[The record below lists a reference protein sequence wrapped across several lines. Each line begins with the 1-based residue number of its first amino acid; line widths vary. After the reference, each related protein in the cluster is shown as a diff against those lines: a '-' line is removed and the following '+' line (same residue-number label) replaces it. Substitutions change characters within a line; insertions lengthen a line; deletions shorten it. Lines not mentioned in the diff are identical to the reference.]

1 MRPIG
6 RHELDELLRETI
18 KPRAEWAVE
27 LKPSTNYRA
36 MDAQWREDAALARG
50 RHRQVERSR
59 HRNRHDWLTDKH
71 QELLRTKT
79 VKELLHDLSDD
90 QGMTWVDM
98 SRMLGVSVP
107 ALRKWR
113 KAGGVSPEN
122 RSRLAQLAAFLQVL
136 ADAGVSDPAQWITQP
151 MVDGFTVTVMDLYSP
166 EIAAEFIDLGAGDVT
181 SVMLLDRIVPQWRE
195 TYKSEY
201 EVVIAEDG
209 LPSLRPRG

>member
-113 KAGGVSPEN
+113 RQAASPRRTEAVLLSSPPSCRCLPTRVSVIRRN
-122 RSRLAQLAAFLQVL
+122 GSLSRWLT
-136 ADAGVSDPAQWITQP
+136 VS
-151 MVDGFTVTVMDLYSP
+151 
-166 EIAAEFIDLGAGDVT
+166 
-181 SVMLLDRIVPQWRE
+181 R
-195 TYKSEY
+195 
-201 EVVIAEDG
+201 
-209 LPSLRPRG
+209 